1 MVAYSGNHNAHLNLR
16 VRLIKYSNTQNQQ
29 SQQSGSGLFGSL
41 GQSQQ
46 QNQQQGGLQSGQ
58 SNNQQQQTVPG
69 VRIDT
74 ANIRGT
80 TRFNDLH
87 DELQKQI
94 DHLDA
99 VIQQQ
104 IKIKNDINAILP
116 AHDNGL
122 ANIPN
127 DVEFCRR
134 KLIGLE
140 AAMSSDADSVRNV
153 QKLVTE
159 DIEHAK
165 LSFRAADNLRL
176 PAQYHIP
183 GVWQAKSSTNDS
195 RSQNGNSEAQRD
207 IVGYFSSTADDLSST
222 LSKYQKNINEIEL
235 HLRNVEA
242 TSAQQVASVA
252 ASRKGGSASDDD
264 AVREL
269 ASALADFEQGILHV
283 AGKVGGAR
291 ETVQTL
297 QLGEFTDPSKS
308 ATSRHRSGIY

>member
-1 MVAYSGNHNAHLNLR
+1 
-16 VRLIKYSNTQNQQ
+16 
-29 SQQSGSGLFGSL
+29 
-41 GQSQQ
+41 
-46 QNQQQGGLQSGQ
+46 LQFGQ
-58 SNNQQQQTVPG
+58 SNSQQQQTVPG

-134 KLIGLE
+134 KLIGLD
-140 AAMSSDADSVRNV
+140 AAMSSDIESIGNV
-153 QKLVTE
+153 QKLVTK

-183 GVWQAKSSTNDS
+183 GVWPSKSSTNDN
-195 RSQNGNSEAQRD
+195 RSQNGNGEAQQD
-207 IVGYFSSTADDLSST
+207 IVGYFSSTADELSAT
-222 LSKYQKNINEIEL
+222 LTKYQKNVNEIEL
-235 HLRNVEA
+235 HLRNVES
-242 TSAQQVASVA
+242 TSAQQVASLVA
-252 ASRKGGSASDDD
+252 RRNGGSASDDD
-264 AVREL
+264 AIREL
-269 ASALADFEQGILHV
+269 AAALVEFEQGILHV

-291 ETVQTL
+291 ESVQTL
-297 QLGEFTDPSKS
+297 QLNQFTGPSDAN
-308 ATSRHRSGIY
+308 ATNGKRSSIY